1 MLSLLN
7 LSVQPIFGLN
17 ESRIIA
23 LHPDNDNIFIGTVDP
38 LTSAVSVFGVDL
50 NHLNRVVPTLLAQ
63 FTSDLPPESAN
74 QDSSRNAERFIIS
87 LKVLL
92 ESDQLCLVTADG
104 QISLCPIP
112 SMEETQDPL
121 QFDGVGAFE
130 DGILCASWSP
140 DDELLVVI
148 TGSHKLILL
157 TKSFD
162 VLSEHEVDF
171 AQFGS
176 DEPVNVGWG
185 AKSTQFHGSLGKAAA
200 QAQSAIEEQETRAP
214 RDLGQDFYEI
224 TWRGDGAFFAVAC
237 PTNAQKTG
245 QHRSIK
251 VYSRTAS
258 LSSTSTRINPLLLH
272 GPIAWRPEGSIIASS
287 VYNPTTDKVDIIFFE
302 RNGLQR
308 YGFSLKEEDRVQRVF
323 ALAWNSDSTVLA
335 IGLEKMITDDTSS
348 PVSTPRR
355 SDVVLI
361 CLIPPAVQLW
371 TRNNYHWYLKSEIQ
385 SDLHPQGILNFI
397 MWHPEK
403 PLHLY
408 LGTASHMELRQFSWE
423 VFSDRTPIP
432 RDTGSV
438 AVIDGYQL
446 LLSPF
451 RYQVVPPP
459 MSSLQ
464 ISTISP
470 DLVKTCLPRL
480 PSHMSFSAT
489 FPGLATILPN
499 GEVTCYRWD
508 LTCSQEAKPHFR
520 LPTPTKL
527 FTFMLEN
534 STSNPI
540 TYRQVCMSKAAS
552 IEGKSCVVIIALFTE
567 IEQTTMKARDG
578 LHIQKLALN
587 EQDDSGSEANKL
599 GDQCTL
605 RPSHSERWWKLSGS
619 SVADIALIQTD
630 TGNVVKVCSNPAEPS
645 MDFGIETT
653 QHRFPEFCS
662 TFEHLWADPSHEA
675 FLPIG
680 LSHTAKLYVGSHMI
694 ANDCSSFTCDSNYLI
709 YATFSH
715 QIKFLDTLDLCAKFS
730 NSGDLTSTDPRQ
742 NSELEIIHL
751 KDASRAVE
759 RGSRIVTSRPSSMK
773 LILQMPRGNLETI
786 FPRPMVLRRICMD
799 LLIEDR
805 WLDAF
810 IECRKHKIDF
820 NLLVDFDFQ
829 KFMNHGAKDFVEQVI
844 DVDHINLFLS
854 SLKNIDV
861 TEQVYPITKR
871 WRKSNVDVSSENKK
885 RLLGDNKVN
894 VICTLIADA
903 ISQKSNKLEY
913 INSILTALVCK
924 KPADYRSALNLLS
937 EIKLENPEKVD
948 DAIKYIIFLSD
959 ANELYKVAL
968 SMYDLSLVVLIA
980 QHSQKDPKE
989 YLPFLQSLRVL
1000 DPEMRKFKIDD
1011 YLGNHRSAIQHLCAA
1026 QEEKFDVILNYTER
1040 HALYE
1045 EALKEVSTQPVK
1057 VIALRDLQGDWFM
1070 ENQKYMEAGLVY
1082 TLAEK
1087 IDKASE
1093 AFRQAEA
1100 WQELFSLLSI
1110 CGRPVEIGN
1119 DGMASEPIVLDMAQR
1134 LEKSGRHLESAT
1146 VLFDYAGDV
1155 KGGVTMLCDGRA
1167 YSEALRQALRYS
1179 RPELLIELVQPS
1191 LEEYVEL
1198 LVEEIEETQQN
1209 TQKQVDRLAELKLA
1223 AEAEP
1228 DAFYLTRDKETGEV
1242 FDGIDAMTEATTVFR
1257 TDYSRYTRGIAPSH
1271 HSTYTMRSGRS
1282 SARSGKLR
1290 KKEEKKKAAGKKGS
1304 IYEEEYLLNLL
1315 SKTALEKLISLQN
1328 QVKALLPALVQ
1339 LISYIQRNA
1348 QSSDKVAK
1356 ASSERLHRIAH
1367 SLQTQLDNLQ
1377 TELIQNIQI
1386 VWDVRE
1392 SAIKELEDR
1401 QAEAYET
1408 GTGAGTEVIG
1418 SGMDQ
1423 PSHKLLVVRPV
1434 VSVDRS
1440 WKSSI
1445 FN

>member
-7 LSVQPIFGLN
+7 LLVQPVFNLN
-17 ESRIIA
+17 QSRIIA
-23 LHPDNDNIFIGTVDP
+23 LHPDNDHIFIGSVDP
-38 LTSAVSVFGVDL
+38 LTSAVSVFGTDL
-50 NHLNRVVPTLLAQ
+50 NDLHRLKPTLLAQ
-63 FTSDLPPESAN
+63 FTIDSQTEN
-74 QDSSRNAERFIIS
+74 QDLSRNADRFIIS

-112 SMEETQDPL
+112 LLGKTREPL

-200 QAQSAIEEQETRAP
+200 QAQSAIEEQETRP
-214 RDLGQDFYEI
+214 SRDLGNDFYEI

-237 PTNAQKTG
+237 PANAQKSG

-258 LSSTSTRINPLLLH
+258 LSSSSTRINPLLLH

-287 VYNPTTDKVDIIFFE
+287 VYDPSTDKVDIIFFE

-308 YGFSLKEEDRVQRVF
+308 YGFSLKEEDRVQKVF

-335 IGLEKMITDDTSS
+335 IGLEKKITDDTSS
-348 PVSTPRR
+348 PVSTQR
-355 SDVVLI
+355 S
-361 CLIPPAVQLW
+361 VQLW
-371 TRNNYHWYLKSEIQ
+371 TRNNYHWYLKSEVQ

-408 LGTASHMELRQFSWE
+408 LGTASHVELRQFSWE

-464 ISTISP
+464 IPTISP
-470 DLVKTCLPRL
+470 DLAKNSLPRL

-489 FPGLATILPN
+489 FPGFTTILPN
-499 GEVTCYRWD
+499 GEVTFYRWD
-508 LTCSQEAKPHFR
+508 LACSQQTKSHAR

-534 STSNPI
+534 ATSNPI
-540 TYRQVCMSKAAS
+540 TYRQVCISEAAP
-552 IEGKSCVVIIALFTE
+552 IDGLSCVIVFALFTE
-567 IEQTTMKARDG
+567 IEQTTMKAQDG
-578 LHIQKLALN
+578 LHIQKLSLPK
-587 EQDDSGSEANKL
+587 QDYSDAEVHQVNKV
-599 GDQCTL
+599 GGQCTL
-605 RPSHSERWWKLSGS
+605 RPSHPERWWKLSGS
-619 SVADIALIQTD
+619 SVAEVALIQTD
-630 TGNVVKVCSNPAEPS
+630 TGGVVKVSSKLAEPN
-645 MDFGIETT
+645 MDFGSETT
-653 QHRFPEFCS
+653 KHRFPEFCP
-662 TFEHLWADPSHEA
+662 TFDHLWADESHSA

-715 QIKFLDTLDLCAKFS
+715 QIKFLDTLDLCPKSS
-730 NSGDLTSTDPRQ
+730 NPSPYELTPTDPRQ
-742 NSELEIIHL
+742 NSEVETILL
-751 KDASRAVE
+751 KEASRAVE
-759 RGSRIVTSRPSSMK
+759 RGSRIVTSIPSSMK

-810 IECRKHKIDF
+810 IQCRKHKIDF
-820 NLLVDFDFQ
+820 NLLVDFDIQ
-829 KFMNHGAKDFVEQVI
+829 KFMNHGAKEFVEQVV

-861 TEQVYPITKR
+861 TEQIYPITKR
-871 WRKSNVDVSSENKK
+871 WRKANVDVSSENKK
-885 RLLGDNKVN
+885 KLVGDNKVN
-894 VICTLIADA
+894 AICTLIADA
-903 ISQKSNKLEY
+903 IGQKPNKLDY
-913 INSILTALVCK
+913 INSISTALVCK
-924 KPADYRSALNLLS
+924 RPADYRSALNLLS

-948 DAIKYIIFLSD
+948 DAIRYIIFLSD

-989 YLPFLQSLRVL
+989 YLPFLQSLRAL
-1000 DPEMRKFKIDD
+1000 DPEMRKFRIDD
-1011 YLGNHRSAIQHLCAA
+1011 FLGNHRSAIKHLCAA
-1026 QEEKFDVILNYTER
+1026 QEENFDGILNYTER

-1045 EALKEVSTQPVK
+1045 EALREVSTQPSK
-1057 VIALRDLQGDWFM
+1057 VTALRDLQGDWFM
-1070 ENQKYMEAGLVY
+1070 ENQKYMEAALVY

-1087 IDKASE
+1087 IEKASE

-1110 CGRPVEIGN
+1110 CGRSVEMGS
-1119 DGMASEPIVLDMAQR
+1119 DGMNSDQNVLDMAQR

-1179 RPELLIELVQPS
+1179 RPELLTQLVKPS
-1191 LEEYVEL
+1191 AEEYVESL
-1198 LVEEIEETQQN
+1198 IEEIEETQQHM
-1209 TQKQVDRLAELKLA
+1209 QKQVDRLAELKLA

-1228 DAFYLTRDKETGEV
+1228 DAFYLTREKETGEV

-1257 TDYSRYTRGIAPSH
+1257 TDYSRYTRGIAPSR
-1271 HSTYTMRSGRS
+1271 HSTYTTRSGRS

-1315 SKTALEKLISLQN
+1315 VKAVSEKLPSLQN
-1328 QVKALLPALVQ
+1328 QVRALLPALVQ
-1339 LISYIQRNA
+1339 LMSFIQRNA
-1348 QSSDKVAK
+1348 PTSDDLAQT
-1356 ASSERLHRIAH
+1356 SSERIHSAAR
-1367 SLQTQLDNLQ
+1367 SLQSQLDNLQ
-1377 TELIQNIQI
+1377 TELIKNIQT

-1392 SAIKELEDR
+1392 SVIKELEDR
-1401 QAEAYET
+1401 QTEAHQ
-1408 GTGAGTEVIG
+1408 AGTELVNPG
-1418 SGMDQ
+1418 TN
-1423 PSHKLLVVRPV
+1423 HLLNDRIMVARPV
-1434 VSVDRS
+1434 IIDDRS
-1440 WKSSI
+1440 WKYSI